1 MSLQVKEGYHH
12 MKLSKKITKSTA
24 VGILAAIG
32 VFGYS
37 MVTPAYAA
45 EWANEAPVKA
55 GYTLQQESPITVMPI
70 DNAKFLAGQKF
81 DFAIEVANATS
92 DNVKVTVNGKDAA
105 KFFGKDAQVKL
116 DGTTAR
122 YRIDGVSLDK
132 AGSYDIKVKADNV
145 NREVSYNVVKPEAQK
160 AKNVILM
167 VGDGM
172 SLQAREMARIIG
184 KGMQQGKYND
194 LLEMEK
200 MPNMALITTSG
211 YDSLVTDSANSA
223 SAYATGNKAAVN
235 AMGVYGDTTPDP
247 LDDPKVENIIEL
259 VKRTRDMATGVVT
272 TADVTDATPAAML
285 AHTRR
290 RAEMNFIADSML
302 NPSQRPDV
310 IMGGGSKHF
319 YPQTDSVSARKDDK
333 NLVDEFKKLGYN
345 FSSNEKELAATP
357 AKADKLLG
365 LYHNDNMNVYVDRAM
380 LKNPKVLG
388 NYPDQP
394 GLVEMEQKAINALSK
409 NKNGFFLMVEG
420 ASIDKQLHAMDWQR
434 ATYDTLEFDK
444 AVKLARDYAEKNKDT
459 LVIVLAD
466 HAHGAS
472 ISGTYHER
480 DGKTGREAVRQ
491 GANSI
496 FPTFED
502 KDGDGFPDNP
512 NPDVTIAVQYANHPE
527 TNMDYKF
534 KDVPTAP
541 TAKIDGKIVANP
553 ALHGEYEPGNVSRSV
568 NDEEHAADDIVLNA
582 EGPGSEYFHGVMDNT
597 EVFFG
602 MMNALGIDGTQN
614 K

>member
-1 MSLQVKEGYHH
+1 
-12 MKLSKKITKSTA
+12 MKLSFSKKATKSTA
-24 VGILAAIG
+24 AAILAAIG
-32 VFGYS
+32 VFSFSLSGS
-37 MVTPAYAA
+37 NAYAA

-55 GYTLQQESPITVMPI
+55 GYTVQQKSPITVLPI

-81 DFAIEVANATS
+81 DFAIEVENATS
-92 DNVKVTVNGKDAA
+92 DNVNVTINGKAA
-105 KFFGKDAQVKL
+105 DEFFGKTAEVKL

-122 YRIDGVSLDK
+122 YRINGVSLDK
-132 AGSYDIKVKADNV
+132 AGTYDINVKAGNV
-145 NREVSYNVVKPEAQK
+145 TREVSYNVVKTDKQR

-172 SLQAREMARIIG
+172 GLQAREMARIIG
-184 KGMQQGKYND
+184 KGIQEGKYHD

-223 SAYATGNKAAVN
+223 SAYSTGNKATVN
-235 AMGVYGDTTPDP
+235 SMGVYTDSTPDP
-247 LDDPKVENIIEL
+247 LDDPKVETIIEIL
-259 VKRTRDMATGVVT
+259 KRTRNMATGVVT
-272 TADVTDATPAAML
+272 TADVTDATPAAMF

-302 NPSQRPDV
+302 NPAQRPDV

-319 YPQTDSVSARKDDK
+319 YPQSDKVSGRKDDK
-333 NLVDEFKKLGYN
+333 NLVESFKQLGYN
-345 FSSNEKELAATP
+345 FSTNKQELAATP
-357 AKADKLLG
+357 DSADKLLG
-365 LYHNDNMNVYVDRAM
+365 LYHNSTMNVYLDREVT
-380 LKNPKVLG
+380 KNAKVLG
-388 NYPDQP
+388 NYPNQP
-394 GLVEMEQKAINALSK
+394 GLVEMQDKAIKALEK

-420 ASIDKQLHAMDWQR
+420 ASIDKQLHAMDWER

-444 AVKLARDYAEKNKDT
+444 AVKAARDYAEKNKDT
-459 LVIVLAD
+459 LVIVVAD
-466 HAHGAS
+466 HSHGAS

-480 DGKTGREAVRQ
+480 DNKTGREAVRQ
-491 GANSI
+491 YASSV

-502 KDGDGFPDNP
+502 RDGDGFPDNP
-512 NPDVTIAVQYANHPE
+512 NPDVTLAVQYANHPNANIQY
-527 TNMDYKF
+527 TF
-534 KDVPTAP
+534 KEKPTAVNV
-541 TAKIDGKIVANP
+541 KGEDGEVIGNP
-553 ALHGEYEPGNVSRSV
+553 EIKGEYEAGNVPANATS
-568 NDEEHAADDIVLNA
+568 EEHSADDIVLNA

-602 MMNALGIDGTQN
+602 MVNALGIDGTKDAQT

>member
-1 MSLQVKEGYHH
+1 
-12 MKLSKKITKSTA
+12 MKFNFSKKTTKATA
-24 VGILAAIG
+24 VAVLAAIG
-32 VFGYS
+32 VFSYGMS
-37 MVTPAYAA
+37 ATPAYAA
-45 EWANEAPVKA
+45 EWANETPVKA
-55 GYTLQQESPITVMPI
+55 GYTVEQKSPITVLPI

-81 DFAIEVANATS
+81 DFAIEVAGAANA
-92 DNVKVTVNGKDAA
+92 NMNVTVNGKDAE
-105 KFFGKDAQVKL
+105 KFFGKTAEIKM

-122 YRIDGVSLDK
+122 YRINNVSLDK
-132 AGSYDIKVKADNV
+132 AGSYDIKVKSGNIT
-145 NREVSYNVVKPEAQK
+145 REVAYNAVKADKQK

-184 KGMQQGKYND
+184 KGIQEGKYND

-235 AMGVYGDTTPDP
+235 AMGVYGDSTPDP

-259 VKRTRDMATGVVT
+259 TKRTRNMATGVVT

-302 NPSQRPDV
+302 NPAQRPDV

-319 YPQTDSVSARKDDK
+319 YPQSDKVSARKDDK
-333 NLVDEFKKLGYN
+333 NLVKSFEDLGYA
-345 FSSNEKELAATP
+345 FSSNKKELDNTP
-357 AKADKLLG
+357 ASADKLLG
-365 LYHNDNMNVYVDRAM
+365 LYHNDNMNVYVDRGM

-394 GLVEMEQKAINALSK
+394 GLVEMEQKAINALEK

-444 AVKLARDYAEKNKDT
+444 AVKLARDYAEKNKNT

-491 GANSI
+491 AANSI

-502 KDGDGFPDNP
+502 RDGDGYPDNP

-527 TNMDYKF
+527 TNMDYRF
-534 KDVPTAP
+534 KEVPTPP

-553 ALHGEYEPGNVSRSV
+553 ALHGEYEPGNVPSNV
-568 NDEEHAADDIVLNA
+568 NNEEHAADDIVLNA

-602 MMNALGIDGTQN
+602 MVNALGLDGTQN
-614 K
+614 EDTK

>member
-1 MSLQVKEGYHH
+1 
-12 MKLSKKITKSTA
+12 MKKTTKMTA
-24 VGILAAIG
+24 AAILTAIG
-32 VFGYS
+32 VFSYS
-37 MVTPAYAA
+37 FGNQAYAA

-55 GYTLQQESPITVMPI
+55 GYEVAQKSPITVLPI
-70 DNAKFLAGQKF
+70 DKAKFLAGQKF
-81 DFAIEVANATS
+81 DFAVEVANATN
-92 DNVKVTVNGKDAA
+92 DKVDVTINGKAA
-105 KFFGKDAQVKL
+105 DKFFGKAADVKL
-116 DGTTAR
+116 DGATAR
-122 YRIDGVSLDK
+122 YRIDQVSFDK
-132 AGSYDIKVKADNV
+132 AGTYDINVKAGDV
-145 NREVSYNVVKPEAQK
+145 SREVNYNVVKTEKQK

-184 KGMQQGKYND
+184 KGINEGKYND

-200 MPNMALITTSG
+200 MPNMALVTTSG

-223 SAYATGNKAAVN
+223 SAYATGHKSVVN
-235 AMGVYGDTTPDP
+235 AMGVYADSTPDP
-247 LDDPKVENIIEL
+247 LDDPKVETIIEL
-259 VKRTRDMATGVVT
+259 LKRTRDMGTGVVT

-285 AHTRR
+285 SHTRR

-302 NPSQRPDV
+302 NPAQRPDV

-319 YPQTDSVSARKDDK
+319 YPQSDAVSARKDDK
-333 NLVDEFKKLGYN
+333 NLVSEFEKLGYS
-345 FSSNEKELAATP
+345 FSSNEKELANTPKNAT
-357 AKADKLLG
+357 KLLG

-394 GLVEMEQKAINALSK
+394 GLVEMEQKAIGALSQ
-409 NKNGFFLMVEG
+409 NPNGFFLMVEG

-444 AVKLARDYAEKNKDT
+444 AVKFARDYAEKNRDT
-459 LVIVLAD
+459 LVVVLAD

-480 DGKTGREAVRQ
+480 DGKTGREAVRIA
-491 GANSI
+491 ANSI

-502 KDGDGFPDNP
+502 KDGDGYPDNP
-512 NPDVTIAVQYANHPE
+512 NPDVTIAVQYANHPNA
-527 TNMDYKF
+527 TIDYKF
-534 KDVPTAP
+534 KEVPTP
-541 TAKIDGKIVANP
+541 VNIKKDGKVVGNP
-553 ALHGEYEPGNVSRSV
+553 AIHGEYEEGNVPANITS
-568 NDEEHAADDIVLNA
+568 EEHAADDIIVNA

-597 EVFFG
+597 EIFYG
-602 MMNALGIDGTQN
+602 MINALGIDGTKDVN
-614 K
+614 KDSKK